1 MGSTIA
7 AISTAEAPGGIGIV
21 RISGPDALA
30 VAGRV
35 FRAKSGKGLSA
46 CKGYTA
52 KLGAAYSQAGEK
64 LDDVVALVF
73 RGPKSYTGEDV
84 VELSCHGG
92 LYVTRRLL
100 REVLSAGAKPAGPGE
115 FTRRAYENGK
125 VDLAQA
131 EAVMQVIGAK
141 GEQSAR
147 AAQAVS
153 SGALSKKIEMVGESL
168 KNLAAHLAAWADF
181 PEEDVPQVE
190 EGALRAELEKN
201 RAVLQKLLD
210 GFEQGRVFREG
221 VSTVICGKP
230 NAGKST
236 LMNLLA
242 GCQRSIVTPYAGTT
256 RDVVEETVLLGGI
269 PLRLADT
276 AGLRD
281 TADPVEKIGVEA
293 ARQRIQSAGLVLAVF
308 DSSAPLTDE
317 DRALMKEL
325 QGGHVIGILNK
336 TDLPSAGVCREVEG
350 HFQRCVYIS
359 AAEGQG
365 LPELEKAVGEVLGT
379 DGFDPSGG
387 ALTTERQR
395 ADAAR
400 ACGALEEA
408 IAALGL
414 GLTLDAVTVCV
425 EDALSALY
433 ALTGRHVSEE
443 VVDQV
448 FEQFC
453 VGK

>member
-1 MGSTIA
+1 MSTIA

-21 RISGPDALA
+21 RISGPEALE

-35 FRAKSGKGLSA
+35 FRAKNGTLAG

-52 KLGAAYSQAGEK
+52 KLGAAYSQGDEK

-92 LYVTRRLL
+92 LYVTRCLL
-100 REVLSAGAKPAGPGE
+100 REVLAAGAQPAGPGE

-125 VDLAQA
+125 IDLAQA
-131 EAVMQVIGAK
+131 EAVMQVIGAR
-141 GEQSAR
+141 GRQAAQ

-153 SGALSKKIEMVGESL
+153 SGALSQRIGAVGEAL
-168 KNLAAHLAAWADF
+168 KDLAAHLAAWADF

-190 EGALRAELEKN
+190 EGALQARLEEN
-201 RAVLQKLLD
+201 LAVLQGLLD

-221 VSTVICGKP
+221 VSTVICGRP

-242 GCQRSIVTPYAGTT
+242 GCRRSIVTQYPGTT
-256 RDVVEETVLLGGI
+256 RDIVEESVNLGGI
-269 PLRLADT
+269 PLLLADT
-276 AGLRD
+276 AGLRE

-293 ARQRIQSAGLVLAVF
+293 ARQRIASAGLVLAVF
-308 DSSAPLTDE
+308 DSSAPLSEE
-317 DRALMKEL
+317 DRALMAGL
-325 QGGHVIGILNK
+325 QGSRAIGVINK
-336 TDLPSAGVCREVEG
+336 TDLPSAGVCGEIEG
-350 HFQRCVYIS
+350 YFRHCVYIS

-365 LPELEKAVGEVLGT
+365 LPELGSAVAEVLGAA
-379 DGFDPSGG
+379 DFDPAGG
-387 ALTTERQR
+387 ILSTERQR

-400 ACGALEEA
+400 ACQALEEA

-433 ALTGRHVSEE
+433 ALTGRRVSEE